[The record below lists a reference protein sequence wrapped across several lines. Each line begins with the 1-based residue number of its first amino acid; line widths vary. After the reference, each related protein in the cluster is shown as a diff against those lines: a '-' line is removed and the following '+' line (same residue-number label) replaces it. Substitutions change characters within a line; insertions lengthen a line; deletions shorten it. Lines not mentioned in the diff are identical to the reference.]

1 MQIAPVLTALTG
13 EHTSNYRLRVLEEQ
27 RHTLPQILTKAQAA
41 AQDRLDAAVAAAQ
54 ATAEEAAESVRAAP
68 GRAAA
73 AAQGEVDR
81 LLSEAFTM
89 PGKAASEAKQSVE
102 QFAAE
107 RAREVERKRE
117 QLSRLK

>member
-1 MQIAPVLTALTG
+1 MILWAEQSLNDEVLCELAYRTARKWTG
-13 EHTSNYRLRVLEEQ
+13 LVTGTLRL
-27 RHTLPQILTKAQAA
+27 
-41 AQDRLDAAVAAAQ
+41 VASEKNAFIP
-54 ATAEEAAESVRAAP
+54 E

>member
-1 MQIAPVLTALTG
+1 MV
-13 EHTSNYRLRVLEEQ
+13 E
-27 RHTLPQILTKAQAA
+27 RHPCQ
-41 AQDRLDAAVAAAQ
+41 LD
-54 ATAEEAAESVRAAP
+54 AEEAAESVRAAP